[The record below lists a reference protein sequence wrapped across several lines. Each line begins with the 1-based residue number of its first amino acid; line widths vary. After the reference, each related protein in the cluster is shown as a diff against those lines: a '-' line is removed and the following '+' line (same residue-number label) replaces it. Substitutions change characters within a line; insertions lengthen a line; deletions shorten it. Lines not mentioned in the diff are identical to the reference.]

1 MRLKPLLLALTCVI
15 FNSCDKEVESK
26 YDGLLTSKTWAQPTV
41 VHRPGN
47 LGYWSETTCAA
58 GGAIVFYSN
67 GNYLHNNYCLNN
79 TLDGKWSWIV
89 QDDEIMLETFYNG
102 IKQRTSIVTIIE
114 LSDSLLVTREREQ
127 NEPVENYFELKYTPR
142 AE

>member
-1 MRLKPLLLALTCVI
+1 MKPKLVLLALTCAI
-15 FNSCDKEVESK
+15 FSSCDKEEESK
-26 YDGLLTSKTWAQPTV
+26 YDSLLTSKTWGQPTV
-41 VHRPGN
+41 LHRPGN
-47 LGYWSETTCAA
+47 LGYWSEATCPA
-58 GGAIVFYSN
+58 GQATVFYRN

-89 QDDEIMLETFYNG
+89 QDDEIMLEIFYKG

-127 NEPVENYFELKYTPR
+127 NEPVESYFELKYKPR
-142 AE
+142 VE